1 VQQSQHVRASRG
13 FSLIELMIGLVL
25 GMIAVIVVMQV
36 FSMAERS
43 KRNTTSGDDALTN
56 GAIALSQLQREA
68 RQSGQGSNSM
78 ALLGCNLLLPGGRTL
93 NTLAPVTVNHASIPA
108 GDSGTDTLLIVYANS
123 NGGPEGN
130 RINGQPDNF
139 TFSVATPSAFRQL
152 DYVVASS
159 QTQPSPCNLVL
170 DRLTAP
176 PAGSRLTVGI
186 GTTATYDTLFNW
198 GNNPRVMAYA
208 VREQRLTQ
216 CDFML
221 QDCRSAG
228 ASNWIEIIDGV
239 VGLRAQYGRDTSA
252 ASPPPGIV
260 DTYDQT
266 TPTTICGWTR
276 VSALRLAL
284 VTRSGERE
292 KTNVTTTAPTWSGS
306 ANAPISLSGDSLWQ
320 QYRYKVF
327 QSVVPMRNMA
337 WQGAAC

>member
-1 VQQSQHVRASRG
+1 LQQSQNARSARG
-13 FSLIELMIGLVL
+13 FSLIELMVGLVL

-36 FSMAERS
+36 FAASERS
-43 KRNTTSGDDALTN
+43 KRNTTGGDDALTN

-68 RQSGQGSNSM
+68 RQSGQGSNSV
-78 ALLGCNLLLPGGRTL
+78 ALLGCNLLLPGARTL
-93 NTLAPVTVNHASIPA
+93 NALAPVTINHASIAA
-108 GDSGTDTLLIVYANS
+108 GDPGTDTLLMVYANN

-130 RINGQPDNF
+130 RINGQPDNI
-139 TFSVATPSAFRQL
+139 TFSVATPSAFRRL

-159 QTQPSPCNLVL
+159 QTQPTPCNLVL
-170 DRLTAP
+170 DRITAD
-176 PAGSRLTVGI
+176 PAGSRLTVGA

-198 GNNPRVMAYA
+198 GTTPRVIAYA
-208 VREQRLTQ
+208 VRDGRLTQ

-221 QDCRSAG
+221 QDCRSTSEG
-228 ASNWIEIIDGV
+228 NWLEIIDGV
-239 VGLRAQYGRDTSA
+239 VGLRAQYGRDTTA

-266 TPTTICGWTR
+266 TPTTVCGWTR

-292 KTNVTTTAPTWSGS
+292 KTAVTSAVPTWAGS
-306 ANAPISLSGDSLWQ
+306 ANAPISLNGDSLWQ

-327 QSVVPMRNMA
+327 ESVVPMRNMA
-337 WQGAAC
+337 WGAPC